1 MLRRSFKEASLIFFF
16 PCQQQVKEAYS
27 VKNQEYLQHVWSYI
41 RHVEK
46 FYCKSYSLTFLIMCL
61 YLLIKVNLSTIL
73 VTSHGQT
80 HTRILVLRCIT
91 PSVNLHCLV
100 YLHS

>member
-1 MLRRSFKEASLIFFF
+1 MDEKIYKKIIDYITSRCRKNYQTFNFPQKLQEDKPMKKMLRRSFKEASLIFFF

-46 FYCKSYSLTFLIMCL
+46 F
-61 YLLIKVNLSTIL
+61 
-73 VTSHGQT
+73 
-80 HTRILVLRCIT
+80 
-91 PSVNLHCLV
+91 
-100 YLHS
+100 